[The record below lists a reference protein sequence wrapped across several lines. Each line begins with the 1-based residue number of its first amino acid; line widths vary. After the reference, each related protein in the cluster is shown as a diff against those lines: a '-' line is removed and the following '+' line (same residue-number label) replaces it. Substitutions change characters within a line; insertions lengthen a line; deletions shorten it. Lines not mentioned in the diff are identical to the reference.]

1 MESAQ
6 CWFRP
11 QLREVSDLTWMA
23 NKKSACSVDPVVSG
37 NDQRPTACARRLR
50 SIAPLHRCRGWDAG
64 PLETELLV
72 QADKLVGGSD
82 AVLVIVRHRGD
93 G

>member
-1 MESAQ
+1 MRRSRSEKQSFAEVLTEQIMSGRVQECVQWLLCRDQAQ
-6 CWFRP
+6 
-11 QLREVSDLTWMA
+11 
-23 NKKSACSVDPVVSG
+23 SG
-37 NDQRPTACARRLR
+37 SP
-50 SIAPLHRCRGWDAG
+50 G